1 MEVRV
6 FLFIF
11 VGNNEIMAN
20 LLTKAQVIADFKL
33 NFLPLIKDESIDF
46 IENIWNHNLNELN
59 ANKRISKSQKETWI
73 FPKKDLGL

>member
-11 VGNNEIMAN
+11 VSNNEIMAN

>member
-11 VGNNEIMAN
+11 VSKNEIMAN

-33 NFLPLIKDESIDF
+33 KFLPLIKDESIDF

-59 ANKRISKSQKETWI
+59 ANKRISKSQKETWK